1 MKTCSPKGRDC
12 IDLNFTQT
20 FNCNMTCE
28 GIYADV
34 QWVNEQ
40 MEELGEAENGNGFD
54 VELNGKGVE
63 ELLKDL
69 NAKLNDLEKKVQL
82 MEDQNSIKGQV
93 MDKAKFLRLVSEY
106 KQFKRNYVQHF
117 RFNSAAKTAMFGEF
131 LMIQSMSH
139 WGS

>member
-1 MKTCSPKGRDC
+1 
-12 IDLNFTQT
+12 
-20 FNCNMTCE
+20 MTCE

-34 QWVNEQ
+34 QWVNE
-40 MEELGEAENGNGFD
+40 LGEAKNGNEFEI
-54 VELNGKGVE
+54 ELTGKGVE

-69 NAKLNDLEKKVQL
+69 KAKLNDLEKRVQL

-117 RFNSAAKTAMFGEF
+117 RFNSAAKTTMFGRF
-131 LMIQSMSH
+131 LMIKSLSH
-139 WGS
+139 WES